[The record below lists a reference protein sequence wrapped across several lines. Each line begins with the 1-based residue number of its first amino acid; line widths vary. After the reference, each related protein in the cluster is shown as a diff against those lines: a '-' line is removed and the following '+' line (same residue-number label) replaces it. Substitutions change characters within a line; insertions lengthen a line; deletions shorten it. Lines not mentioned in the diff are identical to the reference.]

1 MGETTV
7 LLKVYGSAGSAEIET
22 LVDTGATFTKI
33 PRSVADQVG
42 LEVKYETSVELGDGT
57 IITRQLA
64 LAEVE
69 VEEVRMPVLV
79 AISAISDGT
88 ETPLLGLTTL
98 EILGFKVNPVTRPL
112 EKTPAIEY

>member
-7 LLKVYGSAGSAEIET
+7 LLKIYGSAGSAEVEM

-33 PRSVADQVG
+33 PRSMVDEVG

-79 AISAISDGT
+79 AISDGT

-98 EILGFKVNPVTRPL
+98 EILGFKVNPVTRSL

>member
-1 MGETTV
+1 MGEATV
-7 LLKVYGSAGSAEIET
+7 LLKIYGPAGFAEVET

-33 PRSVADQVG
+33 PRRMADEIG
-42 LEVKYETSVELGDGT
+42 LEVKYETSVELGDGM

-79 AISAISDGT
+79 ALSDGT
-88 ETPLLGLTTL
+88 EAPLLGLTTL
-98 EILGFKVNPVTRPL
+98 EILGFKVNPVTQPL

>member
-1 MGETTV
+1 MGETIV
-7 LLKVYGSAGSAEIET
+7 LLKIYGSAGSVEVET

-79 AISAISDGT
+79 AISDGT